1 MAELKVLPANVA
13 NMIAAGEVVQR
24 PASVVKEL
32 MENALDAGASAVS
45 VIVADAG
52 RTLIQVIDNGCG
64 MSPDEAVLCFE
75 RHATSKISSADD
87 LDAISTYGFRGEALA
102 SIAAVAEVTLKT
114 RRACDEV
121 ATEVV
126 FANSQLVSQEETS
139 APLGSSF
146 AVRNIFYNVPA
157 RRKFLKSDNI
167 EFKHIADEFVRV
179 ALTRP
184 DVTFNLIHNGRDIY
198 ALKPA
203 KSLKFRI
210 LDLLGSNVAGDVVDI
225 ASDTSMVRVSG
236 FIGRPD
242 SAKKTLGN
250 QFFFVNG
257 RYFRSPYMH
266 KAVMKAY
273 SEFMPEG
280 LTPPYFI
287 FLEVDPHSVDVNIHP
302 TKAEVK
308 FEDETVLFQVLY
320 ACVKETLGRNAF
332 GASIDFDTEGAV
344 SLPVLGRGFD
354 EYRPAAAP
362 KMDLD
367 PEYNPFDPPPV
378 SGGYDFSNYS
388 PKPVEQHP
396 QAPEY
401 GHVEK
406 RQDYGKLFESTVLPT
421 TQILNIQDR
430 YIVTTSRSGLMVVNV
445 RRAFERILYEK
456 FLRALSQGSF
466 VSQSSLFPEQ
476 VQVGVENRLIFD
488 EHAEM
493 LKSLGFD
500 ISPFGNDTIVV
511 NGVPDGFSC
520 EGGKVQDMVSDLIL
534 ILSEDHSSLQETM
547 YSSLAEKFAVLG
559 SASAKMPSSPF
570 EAQHLIDSLFA
581 CENAELTSRGRRIL
595 NIITV
600 DELDKK
606 F

>member
-52 RTLIQVIDNGCG
+52 RTLLQVIDNGCG

-184 DVTFNLIHNGRDIY
+184 DVSFNLMHNGRDIY

-344 SLPVLGRGFD
+344 SLPVIGRGFD

-456 FLRALSQGSF
+456 FLRALSQGCF

-520 EGGKVQDMVSDLIL
+520 EGGKVRDMVSDLIL